1 MIVLGVSSIL
11 TREPFGKSMFEK
23 YYEKGKEMPPIT
35 FKQLK
40 EYYDNDPILKE
51 MQIIAQESMKNYT
64 WQQQVYAEVFH
75 QVMLFDNIIDL
86 DKIKKIVKDGLKEK
100 K

>member
-1 MIVLGVSSIL
+1 MSK
-11 TREPFGKSMFEK
+11 REPFGKNMFER
-23 YYEKGKEMPPIT
+23 YHEKGEDMPPIT

-40 EYYDNDPILKE
+40 EYYDNDPALKE
-51 MQIIAQESMKNYT
+51 MQRIAMESMKDYT

-86 DKIKKIVKDGLKEK
+86 DKIKKIVKDGLKE
-100 K
+100 

>member
-1 MIVLGVSSIL
+1 MGK
-11 TREPFGKSMFEK
+11 REPFGKSMFER
-23 YYEKGKEMPPIT
+23 YHGKGIKMPPIT

-40 EYYDNDPILKE
+40 EYYDNDPALKE
-51 MQIIAQESMKNYT
+51 MQRIAMESMKDYT

-86 DKIKKIVKDGLKEK
+86 DKIKKIVKDGLKE
-100 K
+100 